1 MKFRYE
7 TWRLRPGG
15 VSCKAAWT
23 GSRSRCT
30 CYLSSPPL
38 CRHHGNEQGAIWL
51 CKGSAL
57 GRRTR
62 RGEEFVFSAGS
73 FRLFHH
79 IELLVILLSQVE
91 NRKRRRFLSQS
102 YGLKWQAKTRLKS
115 AAASTLELTNHTAV
129 PSSFR
134 SAPRYL
140 RIPVSASITQCALF
154 FEAAK
159 QGQISQAFFQ
169 LYKTKRKFL
178 VSTVV
183 SQTRRLASRM

>member
-1 MKFRYE
+1 MASPF
-7 TWRLRPGG
+7 WRRQLQSSLNRKSQSMYVP
-15 VSCKAAWT
+15 VILLFTSLPISRQRARSNLIMQWISAW
-23 GSRSRCT
+23 
-30 CYLSSPPL
+30 
-38 CRHHGNEQGAIWL
+38 E
-51 CKGSAL
+51 KDEK
-57 GRRTR
+57 RRVIR
-62 RGEEFVFSAGS
+62 FVWGI

-79 IELLVILLSQVE
+79 HIELPFILLSQVE
-91 NRKRRRFLSQS
+91 NRKRGRSCQ
-102 YGLKWQAKTRLKS
+102 TRVS
-115 AAASTLELTNHTAV
+115 REHTRTNHTAV

-159 QGQISQAFFQ
+159 QGHIVCLFPSFASRSVNS
-169 LYKTKRKFL
+169 YV